1 LINIDHWGEVSTMM
15 TTRKVPLTV
24 EPDDVCDRALL
35 HIAAEV
41 AQDHACEREEEA
53 PNGAWTQG

>member
-1 LINIDHWGEVSTMM
+1 MM